1 MASFPSRRLLTFRR
15 TLPPMRAILSPS
27 LFVTL
32 AESGLLP
39 GIAVQGLIA
48 HVK

>member
-1 MASFPSRRLLTFRR
+1 MRTF
-15 TLPPMRAILSPS
+15 ISSS

-39 GIAVQGLIA
+39 GIAAQGLIA

>member
-1 MASFPSRRLLTFRR
+1 V
-15 TLPPMRAILSPS
+15 RAIISPS

-39 GIAVQGLIA
+39 GIAAQGLIA
-48 HVK
+48 HVE

>member
-1 MASFPSRRLLTFRR
+1 MASPRSRRFRTFRR
-15 TLPPMRAILSPS
+15 TLPPVRAIISPS

-32 AESGLLP
+32 AGSGLRP